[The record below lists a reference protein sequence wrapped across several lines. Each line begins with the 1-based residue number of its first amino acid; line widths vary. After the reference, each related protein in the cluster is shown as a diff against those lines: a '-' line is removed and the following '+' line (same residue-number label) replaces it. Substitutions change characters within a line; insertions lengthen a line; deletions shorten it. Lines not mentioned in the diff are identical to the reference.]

1 MGKGS
6 SFLGSFFLFEDVFP
20 ESTQKNQG
28 TIFFRYTVLSL
39 GFILLRLPKV
49 RSFHRLPK
57 KDAEAITIDE
67 IRRHLE
73 SKPVQQFFRQAWFC
87 WSVES
92 SEKKLEHL
100 KSS

>member
-1 MGKGS
+1 MAM
-6 SFLGSFFLFEDVFP
+6 LNY
-20 ESTQKNQG
+20 Q
-28 TIFFRYTVLSL
+28 RVLSL
-39 GFILLRLPKV
+39 GFILLRLPQKWKL
-49 RSFHRLPK
+49 SIAFIRL
-57 KDAEAITIDE
+57 DAEAITIDE